1 MVAKLILGIFLTTAV
16 VWTFSAAA
24 SGNDE
29 KTSDLG
35 TIHIL
40 RKQFYSTKI
49 ILTSKFFTKTGFFRQ
64 IKRISFS
71 TVHFDE
77 IFML

>member
-49 ILTSKFFTKTGFFRQ
+49 FHKNWVFFRQ

-71 TVHFDE
+71 TLHFDE
-77 IFML
+77 IFIL